1 MQLVSQWSLARS
13 VLQLGFVV
21 QTRTWIAIDRTL
33 HQVLLRAGPLLEH
46 LASGGRILLGREL
59 ALLGLKRFEVGH
71 DLVDLLLHVEKIVGD
86 LLLLR
91 NPGLP
96 LLLDES
102 ARGQRRRL
110 LLQVQAGLLLELQ
123 AEVFVGACRVQ
134 LLDIGVLINNVS
146 RELLEVEAGVLL
158 EGDTL
163 SRYRRRLV
171 TELVLGASLGCTEL
185 RLPRIRCIPS
195 AFTRILRILLR
206 LCSLLLLLVEE
217 VDMARG
223 S

>member
-1 MQLVSQWSLARS
+1 M
-13 VLQLGFVV
+13 
-21 QTRTWIAIDRTL
+21 
-33 HQVLLRAGPLLEH
+33 
-46 LASGGRILLGREL
+46 
-59 ALLGLKRFEVGH
+59 
-71 DLVDLLLHVEKIVGD
+71 
-86 LLLLR
+86 
-91 NPGLP
+91 
-96 LLLDES
+96 
-102 ARGQRRRL
+102 

-185 RLPRIRCIPS
+185 RLPRVRCIPS

-206 LCSLLLLLVEE
+206 LGSLLLLLVEE

-223 S
+223 SGWVLDLVLRICQVVFGRRSTIVLELSIVIVCQVVAVGAR